1 MKSAIISMIHMSHRL
16 TDSVLDILPN
26 PKCSPISIY
35 TRSLQV
41 AHIYIKPPNSFIKH
55 TENGTHPVSILLI
68 ITYHMSLNCS
78 LGLFLIDIQ
87 ALLSFALVKSCF
99 YYRITTMTV
108 DHYRSTAVKR
118 NQEHL
123 NSCTVIVV

>member
-41 AHIYIKPPNSFIKH
+41 VHDMASISFIKH
-55 TENGTHPVSILLI
+55 TQNGTHPVSILLI